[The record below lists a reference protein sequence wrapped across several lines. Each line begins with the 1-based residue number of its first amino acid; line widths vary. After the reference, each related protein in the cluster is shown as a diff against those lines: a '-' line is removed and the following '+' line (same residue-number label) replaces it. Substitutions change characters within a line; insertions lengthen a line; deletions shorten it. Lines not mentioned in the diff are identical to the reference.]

1 MSPPQCNKDWLTIPC
16 ATNTNSGSN
25 AQSGSPA
32 VCVDRYTENVMM
44 IVIMMMMIMLAR
56 ICGQVFDSVTNP
68 FNPTLEA
75 RPVYSYSKPFNIY
88 VHTDSTEGSGSP
100 PESLNR
106 YNILL

>member
-1 MSPPQCNKDWLTIPC
+1 MRGQVEMI
-16 ATNTNSGSN
+16 
-25 AQSGSPA
+25 
-32 VCVDRYTENVMM
+32 M
-44 IVIMMMMIMLAR
+44 IVIMMMIVMMMLTPPR

-106 YNILL
+106 YDILL

>member
-1 MSPPQCNKDWLTIPC
+1 
-16 ATNTNSGSN
+16 
-25 AQSGSPA
+25 
-32 VCVDRYTENVMM
+32 MM
-44 IVIMMMMIMLAR
+44 LMMMMMMMMMMLSR

-75 RPVYSYSKPFNIY
+75 RPVYSYSKPFNIS

-106 YNILL
+106 YNIFL